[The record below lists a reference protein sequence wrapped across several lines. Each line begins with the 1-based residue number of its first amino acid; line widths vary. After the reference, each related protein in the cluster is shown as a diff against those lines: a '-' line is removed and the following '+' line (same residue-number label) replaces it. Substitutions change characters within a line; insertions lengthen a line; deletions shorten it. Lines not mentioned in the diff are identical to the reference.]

1 MCQIRPQISALTKKA
16 DCVPVLF
23 HGTQAVVRHDM
34 IADVQDDLNGQL
46 EIPLDISN
54 HKRIFDEL
62 LKRPAPQYSQQT
74 DVFAQFPK
82 ALCDQ
87 HWISQSRSPLKDAS

>member
-1 MCQIRPQISALTKKA
+1 MPDPAANIRSDQEGGLRPGTL
-16 DCVPVLF
+16 PR
-23 HGTQAVVRHDM
+23 TQAVVSHDM